1 MRFRDWWDDYD
12 TWGDSSLSNFDSF
25 RRPRTSRLID
35 QHFGTAL
42 RRNDLLSSLANTHIS
57 TSPRTTSPYYRPW
70 NVSNISRQDSGST
83 VNVEK
88 DKFQIILDVQQFTPD
103 EITYDIK
110 YFCVS
115 AEINYLF
122 CAVWKPT
129 INLSSSRESTKKNK
143 TSTDSF
149 RGIFQSFPF
158 MASILFDYLEIRHF
172 VRKYGLPANY
182 KQENVASTLSSD
194 GILSISVAMPQI
206 EQQAPNQDLRSVKIQ
221 SVGPQKESIKSDD
234 ASQPKIEQMN

>member
-110 YFCVS
+110 NICVS
-115 AEINYLF
+115 TEINYLF

-129 INLSSSRESTKKNK
+129 INSSSSRESTKKNK

-158 MASILFDYLEIRHF
+158 MVSNLFDYLELDTSWESTDSQRTTSRRMFRPPCQATEFCRSRLPCLKSSNKPRIR
-172 VRKYGLPANY
+172 
-182 KQENVASTLSSD
+182 
-194 GILSISVAMPQI
+194 I
-206 EQQAPNQDLRSVKIQ
+206 
-221 SVGPQKESIKSDD
+221 
-234 ASQPKIEQMN
+234 